1 MLKRF
6 LTLAIA
12 LFTAAILSL
21 GIYAAEVTVNSST
34 NLQAAI
40 TALKGQGGTVIIGE
54 ETTVKGDVTI
64 PEQSGNLTF
73 TGKALTLSG
82 NLSFEKNT
90 NSNTITFDLPINVT
104 GRSAAKI
111 FGGFNSVV
119 FSKNFT
125 VTGPLD
131 FYGGVKTHETEG
143 GTAATN
149 ANETRMN
156 EAAIATLPYSIT
168 VNGGTFG
175 VFAGGNYRATY
186 SAMLGSIAAPID
198 ITINGG
204 TFGNEV
210 SFTADS
216 ALKLDGA
223 FSISGMSILAD
234 NATLTINGGTF
245 GCPIYAQGYI
255 GQTSVRTSGDSQ
267 VTNSDAKYYAAD
279 GDIKINIKGGTFN
292 GCEIS
297 ATQNAAT
304 YSQLLRGNYTLTVDK
319 KASLADGI
327 VLDATQVKAYEGGNT
342 KASLTYPSGAKVTI
356 KRFDTVNG
364 KAQKYEEP
372 LRIAFIGDSITQGS
386 NAYVGTVLSYE
397 TKSYPAQFL
406 EKMVANGKDVVVSNY
421 GCSSTRI
428 MNYDDFGY
436 SLGLAYTLSMK
447 ETDADYVVVALGT
460 NDSLACTYTYG
471 MKDRFIE
478 EYTEFISGYEALPD
492 TDMVYGTS
500 AIYRNSRDVA
510 AVAVRGLQEKV
521 FESLVASGKKCTY
534 IDLYALLL
542 EPALNDKLLA
552 SDLLHPHAD
561 GYTIY
566 ADRLYDALVNKV
578 YGIDNFE
585 MTDVY
590 VKAAASIIGEGTKT
604 SPTNS
609 LAVAFG
615 KAASEATVHI
625 SGTYNYSKF
634 DDNSCAFLTPT
645 SVDKL
650 TIKGEG
656 EGAVLKLST
665 KYIFINGDV
674 TFDNITIESSASPLH
689 IIAGYNNV
697 TFTDSFK
704 CNDVVLVAGFVTY
717 GENKTN
723 PLYNSRESVCSDK
736 DCTININ
743 GGNFSAFFGGN
754 MTGVGRADA
763 LFGTYGGNLTVNIG
777 KNATVTDKDN
787 NSGACG
793 QNYLTGSIT
802 MNVSSWAK
810 DKVLREYA
818 PVGTSKEARAIDITK
833 NTGKVTV
840 NVTDGASVLF
850 SPLGDLNSDGVIGV
864 GDALRMLKC
873 IKDGK
878 QSSYNQNFYGLSTLF
893 TEENAKAIIKNTVK

>member
-6 LTLAIA
+6 SA
-12 LFTAAILSL
+12 LSSVLITAVILSL
-21 GIYAAEVTVNSST
+21 SIYAAEVTVNSST
-34 NLQAAI
+34 TLQAALS
-40 TALKGQGGTVIIGE
+40 ALKGQGGTVVISE
-54 ETTVKGDVTI
+54 ETTVSGDVTV
-64 PEQSGNLTF
+64 PKQSGNLTF
-73 TGKALTLSG
+73 TGKTLTVLG
-82 NLSFEKNT
+82 NITFEKNT
-90 NSNTITFDLPINVT
+90 NPNTVTFDLPINVKS
-104 GRSAAKI
+104 RSSAKI

-119 FSKNFT
+119 FTENFT

-131 FYGGVKTHETEG
+131 FYGGVKTYETEG
-143 GTAATN
+143 GTVSAN
-149 ANETRMN
+149 ALEDRMN

-186 SAMLGSIAAPID
+186 SAMLGSIAAPVD

-216 ALKLDGA
+216 ALKLDAA

-245 GCPIYAQGYI
+245 NCPIYAQGYI

-267 VTNSDAKYYAAD
+267 ITNSDAKYYAAD
-279 GDIKINIKGGTFN
+279 GDVIININGGTFN

-304 YSQLLRGNYTLTVDK
+304 YSQLLRGNYTVTVDK
-319 KASLADGI
+319 KADLASGT
-327 VLDATQVKAYEGGNT
+327 VLDATQVKAYAGSSA
-342 KASLTYPSGAKVTI
+342 KATLTYPSGAKVTV
-356 KRFDTVNG
+356 KRFDVVNG

-386 NAYVGTVLSYE
+386 NAYVGNELSYE
-397 TKSYPAQFL
+397 TKAFSAQFL
-406 EKMVANGKDVVVSNY
+406 EKMVASGKDVIVSNY
-421 GCSSTRI
+421 GCSATRI
-428 MNYDDFGY
+428 INYDDFGY
-436 SLGLAYTLSMK
+436 TLGLAYTLSMK
-447 ETDADYVVVALGT
+447 ETDADYVVVGLGT

-471 MKDRFIE
+471 MKDRFAE
-478 EYTEFISGYEALPD
+478 EYTAFISGYEALPE
-492 TDMVYGTS
+492 TDMVFGTS
-500 AIYRNSRDVA
+500 AIYRDSRDVA
-510 AVAVRGLQEKV
+510 AVSMRGLQEKV
-521 FESLVASGKKCTY
+521 FAALSKSGKKCTY

-542 EPALNDKLLA
+542 EPALNDKLLS

-566 ADRLYDALVNKV
+566 ADRLYDAIVNKV
-578 YGIDNFE
+578 YGVDNFE
-585 MTDVY
+585 MTDIY
-590 VKAAASIIGEGTKT
+590 VNQRALLAGEGTKA
-604 SPTNS
+604 SPTSS

-615 KAASEATVHI
+615 KAAPEATVHI
-625 SGTYNYSKF
+625 SGTYSYSKF
-634 DDNSCAFLTPT
+634 DDDSCAFLTPT

-656 EGAVLKLST
+656 EGAVLKLAT

-674 TFDNITIESSASPLH
+674 TFDNITLESTASPLY
-689 IIAGYNNV
+689 IVAGYNNV
-697 TFTDSFK
+697 TFTDTFK
-704 CNDVVLVAGFVTY
+704 CDGAVLVAGFVTY

-723 PLYNSRESVCSDK
+723 TLYNSRESVCSDK
-736 DCTININ
+736 ECTININ

-763 LFGTYGGNLTVNIG
+763 IFGTYGGNLTVNIG
-777 KNATVTDKDN
+777 KNATVTDKSN

-802 MNVSSWAK
+802 MNVSSWAN
-810 DKVLREYA
+810 DKAIREYA
-818 PVGTSKEARAIDITK
+818 PVGTSKEARNIDITK
-833 NTGKVTV
+833 NTGEVTV
-840 NVTDGASVLF
+840 NVTNGASILF
-850 SPLGDLNSDGVIGV
+850 SPLGDINSDGVIGV
-864 GDALRMLKC
+864 GDALRMLSC
-873 IKDGK
+873 IKDGS
-878 QSSYNQNFYGLSTLF
+878 QSKYNLNFYGLSTLF
-893 TEENAKAIIKNTVK
+893 TEENAKAIIKNAVK